1 MRSALILAPL
11 LLGAAPALAQP
22 APAPAP
28 AIAVPQQMQQMMSDP
43 ATVDR
48 LTGAMQAL
56 SKAFLSL
63 PVGEAQAAL
72 EGRQPSDADRRR
84 TIGTESG
91 ISERELRTRLAAAK
105 PMLQQSMRALAD
117 ALPAMMQGMAQA
129 QQSIERAAAN
139 MPDPNY
145 PKR

>member
-1 MRSALILAPL
+1 MRSTLILAPL
-11 LLGAAPALAQP
+11 LLGAAPVLAQP

-28 AIAVPQQMQQMMSDP
+28 TIAAPQQMQQMMSDP
-43 ATVDR
+43 ATADR
-48 LTGAMQAL
+48 LTRAMQAL

-72 EGRQPSDADRRR
+72 EGRQPSAADRRR
-84 TIGTESG
+84 TIATESG
-91 ISERELRTRLAAAK
+91 ISERELRARLAAAK